1 VFRWC
6 SDPGLAGLVS
16 RCFGLALGGQRL
28 FCDLGRDGFKLGDE
42 LPEPAVGVEV
52 AAELL
57 GVFILEGAGDGRAV
71 YPPGPGR
78 VGPVEPGWVGFAV
91 ASRLAGSGSCAR

>member
-1 VFRWC
+1 M
-6 SDPGLAGLVS
+6 
-16 RCFGLALGGQRL
+16 

-42 LPEPAVGVEV
+42 LPERAVGVEV

-57 GVFILEGAGDGRAV
+57 GVFVVEGAGDGRAV

-78 VGPVEPGWVGFAV
+78 IGAVELGWLGFAV
-91 ASRLAGSGSCAR
+91 ASVALAAVAVWQPSRSAVS